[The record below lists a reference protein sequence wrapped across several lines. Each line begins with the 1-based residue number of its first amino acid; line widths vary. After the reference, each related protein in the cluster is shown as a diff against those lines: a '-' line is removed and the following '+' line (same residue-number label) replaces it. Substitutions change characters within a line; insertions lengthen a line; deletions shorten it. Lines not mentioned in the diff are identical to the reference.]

1 MNLPA
6 LQCALIVI
14 CLIQLDRGVLRE
26 NGVMVSLVLKLRMDH
41 AFTIILEFVNRVV
54 LVKHGATLAMDLV
67 KTMSVQQDMDA
78 VL

>member
-1 MNLPA
+1 
-6 LQCALIVI
+6 
-14 CLIQLDRGVLRE
+14 
-26 NGVMVSLVLKLRMDH
+26 MVSLVLKLRMDH